1 MAADTSSEMHI
12 NGTTVDMSKPNDKTG
27 AMDPLM
33 EARQLGAS
41 LMMLA
46 KVVGGW
52 DAGKITHVCQQA
64 EGQGV
69 DRGKTAEV
77 RRTQADVRQGQQ
89 SLRQSEISLARAMNG
104 TDERR
109 IRKACEAI
117 EQSAVQVGGLISEAR
132 KQVRELR
139 S

>member
-1 MAADTSSEMHI
+1 MAADTSNGMHM
-12 NGTTVDMSKPNDKTG
+12 NGTTVDMSKPTNIVREQGDKAG
-27 AMDPLM
+27 SMDPLM

-89 SLRQSEISLARAMNG
+89 SLRQSEISLARAMKG

-117 EQSAVQVGGLISEAR
+117 EQSA
-132 KQVRELR
+132 
-139 S
+139 